1 MIALYDV
8 QPDPSMGVQYRMLEL
23 EWSAPTENTAPI
35 DGYKILFRKD
45 EVPARL
51 HLTAPLHQLAICVS
65 LRVSHIQPP
74 CSLRQPV
81 IFWQEEQTYLVQG
94 AAGPT
99 GEEGT
104 IPVFRSMV

>member
-45 EVPARL
+45 EVPARM
-51 HLTAPLHQLAICVS
+51 HLTAPATS
-65 LRVSHIQPP
+65 TGYLRVASRLTH
-74 CSLRQPV
+74 STTV
-81 IFWQEEQTYLVQG
+81 LVAPTSDVLAGG
-94 AAGPT
+94 ADLPRAGSSRT
-99 GEEGT
+99 DW
-104 IPVFRSMV
+104 